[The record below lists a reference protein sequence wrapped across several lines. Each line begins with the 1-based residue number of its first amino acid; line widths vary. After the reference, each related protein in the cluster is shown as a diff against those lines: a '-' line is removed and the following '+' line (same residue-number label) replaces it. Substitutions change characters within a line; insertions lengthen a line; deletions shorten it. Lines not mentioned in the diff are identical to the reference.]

1 MEKQVNVALQ
11 VLPSSDT
18 KHPYTLVDEA
28 ISLIQASGLRYRV
41 CPFETVIEGPYD
53 RVMEL
58 VKQAQEACYRAGAEK
73 LMTYIKIQSAR
84 DEDVFIEDKM
94 AQYDAR

>member
-11 VLPSSDT
+11 VLPTSDT
-18 KHPYTLVDEA
+18 KHPYALVDEA
-28 ISLIQASGLRYRV
+28 IAVLRDSGLRCRV

-58 VKQAQEACYRAGAEK
+58 VKQAQEACYRAGADK

-84 DEDVFIEDKM
+84 DEDVCIEDKM
-94 AQYDAR
+94 AQYDAP

>member
-18 KHPYTLVDEA
+18 KHSYTLVDEA

-58 VKQAQEACYRAGAEK
+58 VKQAQEACYRAGADK

-84 DEDVFIEDKM
+84 DEDVCIEDKM
-94 AQYDAR
+94 AQYDAP